1 MLFDMT
7 QLTRTL
13 VTLLAVSTLA
23 SPAAFADA
31 AAPAAAAPAPAATP
45 GKTTASAGL
54 PRNLNFSLNAGGFFL
69 PGGMEANIDQLN
81 GGAVSLTGGLGFKMY
96 NYSQIENFLTAQIGV
111 YVKPSEV
118 KAGSSHPYVRL
129 RVGLVYAHGLGMEN
143 VNLDEGISYR
153 AVSWVGSLGAGY
165 RIAVSDRVNISLGA
179 GAFYSG
185 LQSADIG
192 NYSGFLPNAE
202 FALGFAF

>member
-7 QLTRTL
+7 KLTRTL
-13 VTLLAVSTLA
+13 LTVLAVTTLA

-31 AAPAAAAPAPAATP
+31 AAPAAADPAP
-45 GKTTASAGL
+45 GKTTASAGI

-81 GGAVSLTGGLGFKMY
+81 GGTLSWSGGLGYKLY
-96 NYSQIENFLTAQIGV
+96 NMAQIENFLTAQVGV
-111 YVKPSEV
+111 YIKPSDV
-118 KAGSSHPYVRL
+118 KAGSSHPYARL
-129 RVGLVYAHGLGMEN
+129 RVGLVYGHGFGSGNIDLE
-143 VNLDEGISYR
+143 EGISYR
-153 AVSWVGSLGAGY
+153 AVSWIGSLGAGY
-165 RIAVSDRVNISLGA
+165 RIAVSDRVNVSVGA
-179 GAFYSG
+179 GAVYSG
-185 LQSADIG
+185 LQSNDIV